1 VSFSKNNNKKSSG
14 NGNGNSKN
22 NNKKKANCPKLSI
35 DQIAVIA
42 ALLTNSLQVQSVLVD
57 RDQAVEVLLVGSLR
71 KKTQMDNLLNQI
83 SELSVGDFL
92 ESLKRFGE

>member
-1 VSFSKNNNKKSSG
+1 MSFSKNNQKKSNG
-14 NGNGNSKN
+14 NGNGNSK